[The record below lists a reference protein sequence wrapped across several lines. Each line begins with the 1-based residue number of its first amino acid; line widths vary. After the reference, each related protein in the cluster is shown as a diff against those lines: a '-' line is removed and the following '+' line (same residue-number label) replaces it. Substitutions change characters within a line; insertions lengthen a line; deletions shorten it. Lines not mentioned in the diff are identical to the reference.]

1 LKKSEKTRKGYKKD
15 TAIKDE
21 RLLLSDV
28 AITMWERFQ
37 FDCAYEDG
45 PSFGDLKRAAGF
57 KNYGDVCDYFRKK
70 AKGAIKEDDIK
81 ESFTRE
87 EWIWLIGL
95 NQRVN
100 SLLHDKLIT
109 NQDGN
114 LRLVLEHEVYVDGAW
129 LAENIVLKLYGPDKK
144 VDIKDAS

>member
-1 LKKSEKTRKGYKKD
+1 MC
-15 TAIKDE
+15 AI
-21 RLLLSDV
+21 
-28 AITMWERFQ
+28 
-37 FDCAYEDG
+37 
-45 PSFGDLKRAAGF
+45 
-57 KNYGDVCDYFRKK
+57 NFRKK

-129 LAENIVLKLYGPDKK
+129 LAENFVLTCMGPTRRSTSKMLHNSRKFQRFMRCSQVNKGISQIYFILKFTLLY
-144 VDIKDAS
+144 DIIMSS